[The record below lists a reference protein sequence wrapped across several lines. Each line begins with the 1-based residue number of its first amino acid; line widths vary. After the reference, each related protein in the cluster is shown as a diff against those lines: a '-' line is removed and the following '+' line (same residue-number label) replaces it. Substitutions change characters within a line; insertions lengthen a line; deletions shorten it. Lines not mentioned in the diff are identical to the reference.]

1 MLASTSSQNTAV
13 VQLGCSRKTTT
24 SEIGLWFIGRT
35 SLCSPSPP
43 RSYRRALSLAARR
56 QFAPGTC
63 SGRYD
68 VQRGGT
74 TVGLALFEITLADR
88 HLVGDMGKAQDRFAA
103 GLGECIE
110 ACRLHFDREDV
121 ACAAAL
127 DGGGRLAEGCINR
140 PAGASVNRLRYG
152 PEGVH
157 RGLDEPFSGVDEIC
171 RRQVVVARALI
182 AQSPVD
188 QDEIGRRSPLNE
200 LAGRSHADQ
209 KPAARDKQLLGEQ
222 HGVGGADGAADDPEA
237 FSRMLEFIE
246 IRVVARPFGRAAGPP
261 GFD

>member
-35 SLCSPSPP
+35 SLCSPAPP

-74 TVGLALFEITLADR
+74 TIGLTLFEITLADR
-88 HLVGDMGKAQDRFAA
+88 HLVGDMGKAQDRFVA

-110 ACRLHFDREDV
+110 TRRFHLDGKDV
-121 ACAAAL
+121 ARAAAL
-127 DGGGRLAEGCINR
+127 DGGSGLSEGRVNR
-140 PAGASVNRLRYG
+140 PAG
-152 PEGVH
+152 
-157 RGLDEPFSGVDEIC
+157 FSE
-171 RRQVVVARALI
+171 
-182 AQSPVD
+182 
-188 QDEIGRRSPLNE
+188 
-200 LAGRSHADQ
+200 
-209 KPAARDKQLLGEQ
+209 
-222 HGVGGADGAADDPEA
+222 
-237 FSRMLEFIE
+237 
-246 IRVVARPFGRAAGPP
+246 
-261 GFD
+261 